1 MRTAE
6 RAWVSGLKRGVR
18 NRRVFFV
25 QVANPALYPPLI
37 HASALMADAGWDV
50 RLLSSPIAGNTIA
63 MAPHPRVMIDEIR
76 ARPSH
81 VVGKLDYAA
90 YCAAA
95 ARLALRLRPDVVYA
109 SDPLG
114 AGPALLAARL
124 AGATLVYHEHDS
136 PQPGMLH
143 PILARLRAA
152 ATRSARLIVFPN
164 DERARV
170 AQSELRFAADRL
182 HIVWNV
188 PRRAELA
195 ASAAPAEPPL
205 IVYYHGS
212 ITPERLPETVAFAV
226 RRMAGRV
233 RLRIAGYEAPSARGY
248 IRHLVGSDAGAA
260 ADTPVEYIGMVPS
273 RADLLA
279 QAARAHVG
287 LSLMPFNS
295 GDLNMSHMAGASN
308 KPFDYMAAG
317 LALLVSDLP
326 DWTRIFV
333 EPGFGLACNPTDVGS
348 LSAALG
354 WFIDHPE
361 ARRAMAARARNKIK
375 TEWNYD
381 TQFRAVLDSLE
392 ST

>member
-1 MRTAE
+1 MKCAHSRKGTGV
-6 RAWVSGLKRGVR
+6 RIRRGVY
-18 NRRVFFV
+18 NRRVLFV
-25 QVANPALYPPLI
+25 QVADPALYPPLI

-50 RLLSSPIAGNTIA
+50 TLLSSPIAGNTIA
-63 MAPHPRVMIDEIR
+63 MARHPRVMIDEIR

-170 AQSELRFAADRL
+170 AQSELHFAADRQ

-195 ASAAPAEPPL
+195 ASGSAETPL

-212 ITPERLPETVAFAV
+212 ITPERL
-226 RRMAGRV
+226 
-233 RLRIAGYEAPSARGY
+233 
-248 IRHLVGSDAGAA
+248 
-260 ADTPVEYIGMVPS
+260 
-273 RADLLA
+273 
-279 QAARAHVG
+279 
-287 LSLMPFNS
+287 
-295 GDLNMSHMAGASN
+295 
-308 KPFDYMAAG
+308 
-317 LALLVSDLP
+317 
-326 DWTRIFV
+326 
-333 EPGFGLACNPTDVGS
+333 
-348 LSAALG
+348 
-354 WFIDHPE
+354 
-361 ARRAMAARARNKIK
+361 
-375 TEWNYD
+375 
-381 TQFRAVLDSLE
+381 
-392 ST
+392 